1 MGQRANLI
9 LVEKGKYQ
17 LFYSHWCANTL
28 PRDLFWGPDHAQA
41 FIRIQ
46 RPVGDSGWLDDVW
59 AEGGAIL
66 DIDRKCLLLYGGEDI
81 LYDVPLAEPTS
92 RSWCRSG
99 PVGPYAGH
107 TRGSPTSPMLSATR
121 EIAS

>member
-9 LVEKGKYQ
+9 LVEAGKYQ

-66 DIDRKCLLLYGGEDI
+66 DIDRNFANSHFASPRALIRGL
-81 LYDVPLAEPTS
+81 TS
-92 RSWCRSG
+92 CGR
-99 PVGPYAGH
+99 H
-107 TRGSPTSPMLSATR
+107 H
-121 EIAS
+121 